1 MKGSNLGLLCCR
13 WILYPEALGS
23 LTEGRYLHII
33 MAMYQTAAIIY
44 SIQKNIG
51 RGNTQDTYLTE
62 MSLFEI

>member
-44 SIQKNIG
+44 SIQKKYWKRKYTG
-51 RGNTQDTYLTE
+51 H
-62 MSLFEI
+62 LFNRIVFI